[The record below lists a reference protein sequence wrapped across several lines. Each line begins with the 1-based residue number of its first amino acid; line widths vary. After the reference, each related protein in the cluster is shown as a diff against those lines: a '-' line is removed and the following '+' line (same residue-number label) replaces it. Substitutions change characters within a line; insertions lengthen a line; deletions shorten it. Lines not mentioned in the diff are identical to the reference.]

1 MKTKA
6 KAKAKRNDRTN
17 ENKLELPTCKCKCAL
32 TSLPFACFRACAI
45 WAGLLVCLLLCYTMR
60 RPFDYLSID
69 AYQL

>member
-6 KAKAKRNDRTN
+6 KQNEMTELTKTN
-17 ENKLELPTCKCKCAL
+17 SNCPHANANEMCSYKLAVC
-32 TSLPFACFRACAI
+32 CFVHAPY
-45 WAGLLVCLLLCYTMR
+45 GLACLLLCYTMR